1 MQAQNV
7 NQKMATAIKWSGM
20 AEVIAKLIQP
30 ISNMVLARLLTPN
43 AFGIVATIN
52 IIISFADM
60 FTDAGFQK
68 YIIQHNFSDE
78 EDLRKSLNV
87 AFWSNLILSIVLWI
101 IIFVFRDALAS
112 LVGNPGLGNILAIA
126 SLVLPVTSFSSIQ
139 IGYLKRKFRFK
150 AIFKARIVTVL
161 VPVFVTV
168 PSAIILRSYWALIIG
183 TMTVNI
189 VNAIILTLNSDW
201 KPHKYYSVN
210 LLRNMISF
218 SCWTL
223 LEQFFI
229 WLTAYIGTFIVG
241 QYLNSYY
248 VGLYKTSMLTVNQ
261 IMAIITSA
269 TLPVLFAGLS
279 RLQNDRNQFVN
290 TFYTFQK
297 MIAMFVLPMSV
308 GIYLYRNLVT
318 QILLGSQWMEAT
330 SFIGLWGLM
339 SGLTIIF
346 GHYSSEVYR
355 ALGKPKLSVLSQGL
369 HLSVLIP
376 TLVITAQEGYEV
388 LYIARSL
395 VRFQAI
401 FIDLIIMW
409 LIVKISPIK
418 MISNISKYIVVT
430 IGMALLSTVLQ
441 NISVNVIWSFMS
453 ILICILFYFG
463 ALCLSNEERKM
474 IFKIVGVV
482 KRRIAK

>member
-1 MQAQNV
+1 MQVQNV

-20 AEVIAKLIQP
+20 AELIAKLIQP
-30 ISNMVLARLLTPN
+30 VSNMVLARLLTPD

-68 YIIQHNFSDE
+68 YIIQHNFSNE
-78 EDLRKSLNV
+78 ESLRKSLNV
-87 AFWSNLILSIVLWI
+87 AFWSNFILSIVLWI
-101 IIFVFRDALAS
+101 IIFIFKDPLAS
-112 LVGNPGLGNILAIA
+112 LVGNPGFGNVLAIA
-126 SLVLPVTSFSSIQ
+126 SLILPVTAFSSIQ
-139 IGYLKRKFRFK
+139 IGYLKRKFRFQVV
-150 AIFKARIVTVL
+150 FKARIVTVL
-161 VPVFVTV
+161 VPIFVTV
-168 PSAIILRSYWALIIG
+168 PCAFIFRSYWALIIG
-183 TMTVNI
+183 TIAVSI

-201 KPHKYYSVN
+201 KPQKYYSEK
-210 LLRNMISF
+210 LLKEMISF

-241 QYLNSYY
+241 QYLTSYY

-279 RLQNDRNQFVN
+279 RLQHDREEFIN

-297 MIAMFVLPMSV
+297 MIAMCVLPMSV
-308 GIYLYRNLVT
+308 GIYMYRDLVT
-318 QILLGSQWMEAT
+318 QILLGSQWTEAT
-330 SFIGLWGLM
+330 KFIGLWGLM

-346 GHYSSEVYR
+346 GYYSSEVYR

-369 HLSVLIP
+369 HLIVLIP
-376 TLVITAQEGYEV
+376 VLVITAKKGYEV
-388 LYIARSL
+388 LYVARSL

-401 FIDLIIMW
+401 FVDLMIMW
-409 LIVKISPIK
+409 LVVKISPIK
-418 MISNISKYIVVT
+418 MISNMSKYVVAT
-430 IGMALLSTVLQ
+430 LGMGGLAIVLQ
-441 NISVNVIWSFMS
+441 NVSASIIWSFIS
-453 ILICILFYFG
+453 ILICIVFYFG
-463 ALCLSNEERKM
+463 VLYFSNEERKN
-474 IFKIVGVV
+474 ILKIVNVV
-482 KRRIAK
+482 KGRIVR